1 MLTIKPLKQTTSAIS
16 LANKFF
22 PEHTSISERYY
33 QDYLEAFY
41 LMDKKVINSKTT
53 VINDSVWSFELF
65 GTVFFCI
72 CLNPGEWT
80 EQLYFGLVENNPN

>member
-16 LANKFF
+16 LATKFF
-22 PEHTSISERYY
+22 PNHTAISERYY
-33 QDYLEAFY
+33 QDYLEAFH
-41 LMDKKVINSKTT
+41 LMDKKVINQKTN

-65 GTVFFCI
+65 NTVFFCI

-80 EQLYFGLVENNPN
+80 EETYYGLVEENPN

>member
-22 PEHTSISERYY
+22 PEHTNISEKYY
-33 QDYLEAFY
+33 QDYLEAFH
-41 LMDKKVINSKTT
+41 LMDKKVINQNTN
-53 VINDSVWSFELF
+53 VINDSVWSFKLF
-65 GTVFFCI
+65 NTVFFCI

-80 EQLYFGLVENNPN
+80 EETYYGLVEENPN